1 MNKVFFSGL
10 LAVVATAVSGCNARS
25 APQPAAA
32 PQPQPA
38 PMAKTP
44 SKPNIIF
51 VLADDMGYADLPLYG
66 GQGVKTPNVDR
77 LAAEGIRFTQFYV
90 NSPICSPSR
99 TAFTTGQYPAR
110 WNITSYIDNRE
121 LNNRRGM
128 AQWLDLSAPTVA
140 RSLTNAGYASGHFG
154 KWHMGGGR
162 DVGEAPLPTQYGF
175 AQSLTQ
181 FEGLG
186 DRVLPVMSAQNGK
199 PEEKL
204 GLGVASAQLGRGKVT
219 WVPRA
224 DVTSAFV
231 NGALGFIDQAEKND
245 KPFYINL
252 WPDDVHSPYD
262 PPQTLRGDGGKREL
276 YRGVVTNMDKE
287 LGPLFDKVRNDPK
300 LRDNTLII
308 FASDNG
314 PEEGAGLAK
323 PFRGSKG
330 QLYEGG
336 IREPL
341 IVWGP
346 GLIPAA
352 KAGTVN
358 DSAIVSGADFLP
370 SILNIAGVKNVPKSD
385 GSNLSATLLGKTQNG
400 RTQPLFWKRPPDRPG
415 SPAEP
420 LPGFAVRE
428 GNMKLLVQDDGSQPQ
443 LYDLS
448 KDVGET
454 NNLAA
459 AQPQLVARLTKAVM
473 DWNKTLP
480 PVPAPSQPKFSDTVH
495 FDLKAGQT
503 LGRLQAPNLAKHGI
517 RVTAK
522 FDATDAAN
530 GGVIV
535 AQGGAAVG
543 YTLFL
548 DKESKL
554 HFLVRVD
561 SKASQVVSPQAVK
574 GAHSVVARLSADQTL
589 TLSVDGKVVAQGQAP
604 KLIDSQP
611 LDGLSV
617 GRDSDGAVGPY
628 DAPFP
633 FKGKIESVAIDLDS
647 PLD

>member
-10 LAVVATAVSGCNARS
+10 LAIAATASAGCVAQS
-25 APQPAAA
+25 APQPE
-32 PQPQPA
+32 
-38 PMAKTP
+38 PMAKIP

-90 NSPICSPSR
+90 NAPICSPSR
-99 TAFTTGQYPAR
+99 TAFTTGDYPAR
-110 WNITSYIDNRE
+110 WSITSYIDNRE
-121 LNNRRGM
+121 ANNRRGM
-128 AQWLDLSAPTVA
+128 AQWLDLKAPTVA
-140 RSLTNAGYASGHFG
+140 RSLSNAGYSSGHFG

-186 DRVLPVMSAQNGK
+186 PRVLPLMSAQNGK
-199 PEEKL
+199 PEFKM
-204 GLGVASAQLGRGKVT
+204 GLGVASEKLGRGKVT

-231 NGALGFIDQAEKND
+231 DGALGFINQAEKAG
-245 KPFYINL
+245 KPFYVNL
-252 WPDDVHSPYD
+252 WPDDVHSPFD
-262 PPQTLRGDGGKREL
+262 PPETLRGDESKREL

-287 LGPLFDKVRNDPK
+287 LGPLFDKIRNDPK

-314 PEEGAGLAK
+314 PEKGAGLAG

-330 QLYEGG
+330 DLYEGG

-346 GLIPAA
+346 GIIPAA

-358 DSAIVSGADFLP
+358 DTAVISGADFLP
-370 SILNIAGVKNVPKSD
+370 SILNIAGVKNVPKGD
-385 GSNLSATLLGKTQNG
+385 GMDLSATFTGKSTAG

-415 SPAEP
+415 SPGDP
-420 LPGFAVRE
+420 LPDLAVRE
-428 GNMKLLVQDDGSQPQ
+428 GNWKFLMQTDGSRPQ

-448 KDVGET
+448 KDAGET

-459 AQPQLVARLTKAVM
+459 AQPQLVQRLTKAVLA
-473 DWNKTLP
+473 WNRTLP
-480 PVPAPSQPKFSDTVH
+480 AAPPPSEPKFSDAMH
-495 FDLKAGQT
+495 FDLKPGET
-503 LGRLQAPNLAKHGI
+503 LDRLQAPAVAKHGI
-517 RVTAK
+517 RILAK
-522 FDATDAAN
+522 FNATKP

-535 AQGGAAVG
+535 AQGGAAEG

-548 DKESKL
+548 DKEGKL
-554 HFLVRVD
+554 NFLVRID
-561 SKASQVVSPQAVK
+561 RATHRVVSPQPVT
-574 GAHSVVARLSADQTL
+574 GAHDVIARMGADLSL
-589 TLSVDGKVVAQGQAP
+589 TLSIDGNVVAQGQVP
-604 KLIDSQP
+604 KLLESQP
-611 LDGLSV
+611 VDGLSV
-617 GRDSDGAVGPY
+617 GKDSDGAVGPY
-628 DAPFP
+628 NSPFP
-633 FKGKIESVAIDLDS
+633 FTGSIESVKVDLES
-647 PLD
+647 PFD